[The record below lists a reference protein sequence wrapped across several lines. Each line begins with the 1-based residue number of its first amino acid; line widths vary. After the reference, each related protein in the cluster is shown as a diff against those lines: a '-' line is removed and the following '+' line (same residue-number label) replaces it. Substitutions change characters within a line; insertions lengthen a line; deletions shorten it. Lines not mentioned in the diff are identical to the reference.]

1 MVIKRL
7 FKLLSSLQ
15 LTVALLLLGLILVF
29 LGTMAQEPLG
39 LYIAQTRF
47 FHSFFVDWASI
58 LAAIKK
64 SLQLVGIYVAPMQ
77 AQEVLQAPWIP
88 AFPGGYLIGGVL
100 LANLLAAHAQRFKFS
115 WKKSGILLTHAGLIL
130 LLVGQVFTDKLGTES
145 GMRLTEG
152 ETKNYSEADR
162 SSELAIID
170 VTDSEKDKVV
180 AIPESLMT
188 AEGPLQHEALPFTIR
203 VKKWYEHSSL
213 TNRVGA
219 MTNQPAVASQG
230 VGARLQVTAR
240 PKVTAMEYRD
250 VPSAIIEV
258 LTGAGSMGTW
268 LVSGY
273 LDRPQRFTYK
283 DRIYEL
289 SLRLKRLYYPFSLTL
304 LDFSHDKYRGTDIP
318 RNFSSK
324 VRLQNSSRSEDR
336 EVKIYMNNPLRY
348 QGRTFYQASF
358 DKVDERVTILQVV
371 QNPGWVTPYVAC
383 ALVGGGLV
391 VQFLIHLVGFIRK
404 RKV

>member
-15 LTVALLLLGLILVF
+15 LTVVLLVLGLILVF

-39 LYIAQTRF
+39 LYIAQSRF

-64 SLQLVGIYVAPMQ
+64 SLQLVGVYVTPMQ
-77 AQEVLQAPWIP
+77 AQDVLEAPWIP

-115 WKKSGILLTHAGLIL
+115 WKKSGILLTHFGLIL
-130 LLVGQVFTDKLGTES
+130 LLVGQVFTDKLAKES

-170 VTDSEKDKVV
+170 VTDPDKNKVV
-180 AIPESLMT
+180 AIPDSMLL
-188 AEGPLQHEALPFTIR
+188 AEQSLQHEALPFTIQ
-203 VKKWYEHSSL
+203 VKKWYEHSAL
-213 TNRVGA
+213 TNRVGEL
-219 MTNQPAVASQG
+219 TNQPIVATQG
-230 VGARLQVTAR
+230 AGTRVHVMPRA
-240 PKVTAMEYRD
+240 KVTSMEYRD
-250 VPSAIIEV
+250 VPSAVIEI

-283 DRIYEL
+283 ERIYEL
-289 SLRLKRLYYPFSLTL
+289 SLRLRRLYYPFSLTL
-304 LDFSHDKYRGTDIP
+304 LDFSHDNYKGTEIP

-324 VRLQNSSRSEDR
+324 VRLQNPSRNEDR
-336 EVKIYMNNPLRY
+336 ELKIYMNNPLRY
-348 QGRTFYQASF
+348 SGMTFYQASF

-371 QNPGWVTPYVAC
+371 QNPSWITPYVAC
-383 ALVGGGLV
+383 GLVGGGLV

-404 RKV
+404 RTS